1 MTMGNFFVLFVFVVV
16 VVLRGGWVG
25 CFLFLF
31 LDRFIVPCGKF
42 GSPYPDEAA
51 TAAARAA
58 LPGISHINPGPVSD
72 SNCRYRCVVLYH
84 HAR

>member
-1 MTMGNFFVLFVFVVV
+1 MFFVFVFRS
-16 VVLRGGWVG
+16 LQ
-25 CFLFLF
+25 LFLS
-31 LDRFIVPCGKF
+31 CGKF

-72 SNCRYRCVVLYH
+72 SNCRYRCVVPSCPLM
-84 HAR
+84 